1 MTEQRTTDLPARD
14 PVQTGVRL
22 DRTLLKVLRAFADY
36 KEMSLSSLVEGL
48 LLHGI
53 EGKAAI
59 TDPATLATL
68 EQLRGTYGLNLRA
81 EHSHRGE
88 GLD

>member
-1 MTEQRTTDLPARD
+1 MSDSSTHDLPLRD
-14 PVQTGVRL
+14 PVQTGLRL

-48 LLHGI
+48 VLHGI
-53 EGKAAI
+53 EGKASI

-68 EQLRGTYGLNLRA
+68 EQLRATYGLGLRA
-81 EHSHRGE
+81 EHSHRGA

>member
-1 MTEQRTTDLPARD
+1 MSDVPPASLPDRD
-14 PVQTGVRL
+14 PVQTGLRL

-48 LLHGI
+48 VLHGI
-53 EGKAAI
+53 EGKTAI
-59 TDPATLATL
+59 SDPATLATL
-68 EQLRGTYGLNLRA
+68 EQLRTTYGLELRA
-81 EHSHRGE
+81 SHSHRGA

>member
-1 MTEQRTTDLPARD
+1 MPEKPASDLPRRD
-14 PVQTGVRL
+14 PVQTGLRL

-48 LLHGI
+48 VLHGI
-53 EGKAAI
+53 DGKTAI
-59 TDPATLATL
+59 KDPTTLATL
-68 EQLRGTYGLNLRA
+68 EQLRTTYGLDLRA
-81 EHSHRGE
+81 EHSHRGA